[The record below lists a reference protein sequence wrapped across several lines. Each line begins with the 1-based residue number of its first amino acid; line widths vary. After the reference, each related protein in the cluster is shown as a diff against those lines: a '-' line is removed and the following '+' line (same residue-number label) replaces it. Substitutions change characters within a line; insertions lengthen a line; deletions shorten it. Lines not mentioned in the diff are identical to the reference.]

1 MIDTDSTKPLAN
13 RILTALTIGLAPLG
27 ILAAFLSYN
36 GYLDAQSAFRADVQE
51 DARRIASEVDTLVLA
66 DGRLLRTIA
75 VRYEDSLAT
84 GGETRCTQDLSAL
97 VQRKPLF
104 SQIRVYSLTGTALCS
119 SGPDDTADTGLF
131 SAAQRALD
139 DADDGTALLFDRERG
154 GLVYA
159 ATNDIM
165 GGRTGSIIAARIPME
180 EMRRRFASIQREID
194 ANVTLQVAQEGEARA
209 AREVAAFGTD
219 PGVYGV
225 VAPTQ
230 LPGLSV
236 RYSEP
241 TPPLPPRRLATILL
255 PPLMWLA
262 ALVIVWFTLKQVVLK
277 PMNTMREG
285 LRKRADTGTATA
297 LAPQVGGTAEFV
309 TFAGAFD
316 RMTARQRLDRESLE
330 AALEKQQRL
339 VREVHHRVKNNLQ
352 IVTSL
357 LSIKGRAAED
367 VAERSLYGAIQMRV
381 EALALVH
388 RWLYADD
395 ESIGVDLAALL
406 GDLTATL
413 EHGIDTV
420 YGISGRFETDLDRVY
435 VTQDTAVPLAFL
447 VTELVAGEASM
458 LTSGGE
464 MEAEITLKRRDD
476 HVVMTVAGKDFTGS
490 RAASGGSGSGSTS
503 GSANADGRIVQG
515 MARQLRGDLA
525 FDAGA
530 NAYTVTFPAELVVK

>member
-1 MIDTDSTKPLAN
+1 
-13 RILTALTIGLAPLG
+13 
-27 ILAAFLSYN
+27 
-36 GYLDAQSAFRADVQE
+36 
-51 DARRIASEVDTLVLA
+51 
-66 DGRLLRTIA
+66 
-75 VRYEDSLAT
+75 
-84 GGETRCTQDLSAL
+84 
-97 VQRKPLF
+97 
-104 SQIRVYSLTGTALCS
+104 
-119 SGPDDTADTGLF
+119 
-131 SAAQRALD
+131 
-139 DADDGTALLFDRERG
+139 
-154 GLVYA
+154 
-159 ATNDIM
+159 
-165 GGRTGSIIAARIPME
+165 
-180 EMRRRFASIQREID
+180 
-194 ANVTLQVAQEGEARA
+194 
-209 AREVAAFGTD
+209 
-219 PGVYGV
+219 
-225 VAPTQ
+225 
-230 LPGLSV
+230 
-236 RYSEP
+236 
-241 TPPLPPRRLATILL
+241 
-255 PPLMWLA
+255 
-262 ALVIVWFTLKQVVLK
+262 
-277 PMNTMREG
+277 
-285 LRKRADTGTATA
+285 
-297 LAPQVGGTAEFV
+297 
-309 TFAGAFD
+309 
-316 RMTARQRLDRESLE
+316 
-330 AALEKQQRL
+330 
-339 VREVHHRVKNNLQ
+339 
-352 IVTSL
+352 
-357 LSIKGRAAED
+357 
-367 VAERSLYGAIQMRV
+367 MRV